1 MSNPNPSPKT
11 RIKKGQVLNPTGRPV
26 GSVSIVA
33 RLKKIFEEEP
43 ENFEKYCRDILADPT
58 MRKSV
63 LEQIDSKP
71 KQPIDLDLKLPQTLI
86 DIIKNASNQGTS
98 KDIQPENQG

>member
-1 MSNPNPSPKT
+1 MSDNTEKKQDT
-11 RIKKGQVLNPTGRPV
+11 RFKKGQSGNPHGRPV
-26 GSVSIVA
+26 GSISIVG

-71 KQPIDLDLKLPQTLI
+71 KQPIDFDIKLPQSLI
-86 DIIKNASNQGTS
+86 ELIINASKPSTN
-98 KDIQPENQG
+98 KDV